1 MNVNKFLLEKLKNVS
16 DRINQVE
23 KKLSKE
29 VKGDKNTETKNKKNK
44 K

>member
-16 DRINQVE
+16 DRIDQVE

-29 VKGDKNTETKNKKNK
+29 AKGDKNTETKNKKTK